1 MGLVRNM
8 NDHVLGINVQKVRA
22 RWILAPLMILV
33 LTGSI
38 LMSGCVNQG
47 FSSGSTGLTILVD
60 DPNQLNT
67 VKELARNYQNQ
78 TGTPVTINQVPVD
91 WSAKS
96 EKSLMGDILI
106 ADSGNI
112 SAFAADHQLIPLND
126 HLNTSKQVNWTVFE
140 RPSLVI
146 AGEFPEH
153 SGTIYA
159 LPFSQDA
166 QGIAFR
172 ADLFYDPQESA
183 AFCATYGYPLGV
195 PGTYDELLNLTDFF
209 TRSENGMDGIGF
221 AGLNGSDPISSP
233 WMSIIS
239 SYNSGISD
247 RSSGFA
253 SGFWNRSSTISG
265 LMMLRNL
272 SHQQISGSD
281 NWNDNDVINALLN
294 GKVAM
299 VITWFSNFPEIQDR
313 ANRQNISIGYM
324 PLPGAD
330 TPAGSHRGILV
341 RMDGIGIMNNG
352 SSERAIAFLNWFF
365 SPDVQFTYAQSGHQ
379 PAVVSMLDSYPYL
392 SLNLF
397 NRAFPE
403 SMRVGVSSMRND
415 TSCAI
420 REECEQFIRMMLS
433 ESHLSSDRVNDAL
446 NESAMSIDRIIL
458 QRK

>member
-1 MGLVRNM
+1 MVVGTKM
-8 NDHVLGINVQKVRA
+8 NDLVMSNKVQKVRV
-22 RWILAPLMILV
+22 RCFLAPLIILV

-38 LMSGCVNQG
+38 LMSGCINQG
-47 FSSGSTGLTILVD
+47 SSFGSPGLTILVD
-60 DPNQLNT
+60 DPKQLDT

-106 ADSGNI
+106 ADSRKI
-112 SAFAADHQLIPLND
+112 SEFAAYLQLIPLND

-140 RPSLVI
+140 RPSLVM
-146 AGEFPEH
+146 AGEYPEH

-159 LPFSQDA
+159 LPFSLDA

-172 ADLFYDPQESA
+172 ADLFYNPQESA

-221 AGLNGSDPISSP
+221 AGLNGSDSISSP

-239 SYNSGISD
+239 SYNSGLLD
-247 RSSGFA
+247 RSSGLA

-265 LMMLRNL
+265 MMMVRNL
-272 SHQQISGSD
+272 SHQRISGSD
-281 NWNDNDVINALLN
+281 NWNDNDVIDALLN
-294 GKVAM
+294 GKAAM
-299 VITWFSNFPEIQDR
+299 VITWFSKFPELQDR

-324 PLPGAD
+324 PLPGAE
-330 TPAGSHRGILV
+330 TPTGFHRGILV

-352 SSERAIAFLNWFF
+352 SSERAVAFLNWFF

-379 PAVVSMLDSYPYL
+379 PAVVSVMDSYPYL
-392 SLNLF
+392 SLNSF

-403 SMRVGVSSMRND
+403 SMRVGVSMRND
-415 TSCAI
+415 TSGAI
-420 REECEQFIRMMLS
+420 REECERFIRTMLS
-433 ESHLSSDRVNDAL
+433 ESDLSSNGVNVAM
-446 NESAMSIDRIIL
+446 NESARSIDRIIL
-458 QRK
+458 QKK